1 MEDKIKNIMNEIFK
15 MNITDDFSKSSTD
28 KWDSFTHLDL
38 IVKLENEFNI
48 SFSPEE
54 MGSIESYLDIVKI
67 IQNKI

>member
-1 MEDKIKNIMNEIFK
+1 MNEIFK
-15 MNITDDFSKSSTD
+15 INITDNFSKSSTD

-54 MGSIESYLDIVKI
+54 MGSIESYFDIVKI
-67 IQNKI
+67 IKNKI